1 MVKNFT
7 QSFKQFCVLF
17 VLLSLFG
24 CLGGKISVST
34 GTSAPVEAGCGSG
47 AWTLLWTMDFGQ
59 PTLSVMFRDAS
70 FGISTDLAGGLYY
83 TEDGGITWNYAAT
96 SGLSRVALEMNG
108 NLIWHVGYGG
118 SVTRSGDDGHSWQ
131 VMSSLPYGG
140 HIEYMTFADEMTGW
154 AVTTELR
161 SFFATHDGARTWEQ
175 IAFPEQMGRP
185 AAIHLRTPR
194 DGYLLDTAGNLFV
207 TSDGGE
213 TWEMLSIALPAGSTI
228 PVLNHSAAMRFT
240 DAQHGFIALN
250 LISGGSGRVLG
261 LRTEDGGATWTEVPL
276 PVPMGMFH
284 LTRDGIYLTH
294 VELIDHAKITL
305 LCSSK

>member
-1 MVKNFT
+1 MRKT
-7 QSFKQFCVLF
+7 LPRLFKRFCGLF

-24 CLGGKISVST
+24 CLGGKTSVSP
-34 GTSAPVEAGCGSG
+34 GTAVSVEAGCETGS
-47 AWTLLWTMDFGQ
+47 WIVLRKMDFGQ

-70 FGISTDLAGGLYY
+70 FGISTDLAGGIYY
-83 TEDGGITWNYAAT
+83 SEDGGDTWNYAAT
-96 SGLSRVALEMNG
+96 SGLSRVALEMTG
-108 NLIWHVGYGG
+108 DLIWHVGYGG
-118 SVTRSGDDGHSWQ
+118 SITRSSDDGHTWQ

-140 HIEYMTFADEMTGW
+140 HIEYMTFADETTGW

-161 SFFATHDGARTWEQ
+161 SIFATHDGARTWEQ
-175 IAFPEQMGRP
+175 IAFPEQMGHP
-185 AAIHLRTPR
+185 AAIHLRTPV
-194 DGYLLDTAGNLFV
+194 DGYLLDTAGALFV
-207 TSDGGE
+207 TIDGGE
-213 TWEMLSIALPAGSTI
+213 TWKPLSLDLPAGSTV

-261 LRTEDGGATWTEVPL
+261 LRTEDAGATWTEVPL

-294 VELIDHAKITL
+294 VDLIDHGKITV
-305 LCSSK
+305 LCLKR